1 MPHNQ
6 RKIIIAIDGYSS
18 CGKST
23 LARGLARR
31 LQYLHVD
38 SGAMYRAVTLHFLRH
53 HVDIHDPDAVA
64 GALDDIHVHL
74 SFEPEAQS
82 TWLNH
87 ERVDEAIR
95 DPHVSAHVS
104 EVSAISAVRRAMV
117 EQQRRLGRKKGI
129 VMDGRDIGTVV
140 FPDAELKLFIT
151 ADPDVRVERRWLE
164 LQAKGIDISREEIRD
179 NLRHR
184 DAIDSSRTDSPLR
197 QADDATVIDTSYL
210 TPQEQLQV
218 AFDLA
223 RAIIGSPAFND
234 VE

>member
-1 MPHNQ
+1 
-6 RKIIIAIDGYSS
+6 
-18 CGKST
+18 
-23 LARGLARR
+23 
-31 LQYLHVD
+31 
-38 SGAMYRAVTLHFLRH
+38 
-53 HVDIHDPDAVA
+53 
-64 GALDDIHVHL
+64 
-74 SFEPEAQS
+74 
-82 TWLNH
+82 
-87 ERVDEAIR
+87 
-95 DPHVSAHVS
+95 
-104 EVSAISAVRRAMV
+104 
-117 EQQRRLGRKKGI
+117 
-129 VMDGRDIGTVV
+129 MDGRDIGTVV